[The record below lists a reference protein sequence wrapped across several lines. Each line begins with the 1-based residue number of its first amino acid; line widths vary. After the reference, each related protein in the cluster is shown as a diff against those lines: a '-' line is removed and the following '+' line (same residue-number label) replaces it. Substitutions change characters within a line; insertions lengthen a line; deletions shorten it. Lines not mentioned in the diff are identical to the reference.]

1 MKRKRYGYRTLALAA
16 AAAMI
21 FTAGCSDKKN
31 KDKDNKDSTQ
41 ETTEVPSDVLKQ
53 PLTFSIIGDVEDES
67 SGGSENNSELN
78 AADPT
83 GPAGENSDTETEEP
97 TEEIEYIL
105 LTDTNGE
112 NVTEYVPVTD
122 AEGENVTDAAG
133 EVQTEAVPV
142 TTVVVP
148 ENNDEPETDAENGE
162 TATEGQEATDGE
174 DSPEETTEKK
184 DEPVVNEYKSNIVKS
199 QAFWFDISKESDYT
213 FNGEFISVKFRI
225 KDETPDGEYAITIT
239 NPDFASYNETT
250 VFPDKVLNGKV
261 FVSEDGASQTEVT
274 DADGFAV
281 YADYVSGKQGDEVVV
296 NFYMKGNPGMCAM
309 IFEFEYDSNALEM
322 IESSAVGEFAEKAS
336 PSL

>member
-1 MKRKRYGYRTLALAA
+1 MKRRKYTYRTLALAA

-21 FTAGCSDKKN
+21 FTAGCSDKKDKN
-31 KDKDNKDSTQ
+31 KNESDTTQ
-41 ETTEVPSDVLKQ
+41 ETTEVPSEVLKQ
-53 PLTFSIIGDVEDES
+53 PLTFSIIGDIEDEV
-67 SGGSENNSELN
+67 SGGSEGNVDLN
-78 AADPT
+78 AEDPT
-83 GPAGENSDTETEEP
+83 APAGESSGSDTEEP
-97 TEEIEYIL
+97 TEKIEYIL

-122 AEGENVTDAAG
+122 AQGGDVTDAEG

-142 TTVVVP
+142 TTAVAV
-148 ENNDEPETDAENGE
+148 ENGDEPLTDPENGE
-162 TATEGQEATDGE
+162 DATDAVTDNGE
-174 DSPEETTEKK
+174 DTTEKQ
-184 DEPVVNEYKSNIVKS
+184 DESTKNEYKPKVVKS
-199 QAFWFDISKESDYT
+199 QAFWFDISKESDFT

-225 KDETPDGEYAITIT
+225 KDDAPDGEYDITIT

-261 FVSEDGASQTEVT
+261 YASENGKSQTEVT

-281 YADYVSGKQGDEVVV
+281 YADYVSGKQGDEVTV
-296 NFYMKGNPGMCAM
+296 NFYMNGNPGMCAM

-322 IESSAVGEFAEKAS
+322 LESGAVGEFAEKAS

>member
-1 MKRKRYGYRTLALAA
+1 MKRKRYGYRTLAFAA

-21 FTAGCSDKKN
+21 FTAGCSGKD

-53 PLTFSIIGDVEDES
+53 PLTFSIIGDIEDDG
-67 SGGSENNSELN
+67 SGSAGNNSELN

-83 GPAGENSDTETEEP
+83 GPAGENSGAETEEP

-122 AEGENVTDAAG
+122 AEGENVTDAEG

-142 TTVVVP
+142 TTAVAA
-148 ENNDEPETDAENGE
+148 ENADEPETDAENGE
-162 TATEGQEATDGE
+162 DATQGE
-174 DSPEETTEKK
+174 DASEGEDAPEATTEKQ

-225 KDETPDGEYAITIT
+225 KDEAPDGEYAITIT

-250 VFPDKVLNGKV
+250 VFPDKVLNGKI
-261 FVSEDGASQTEVT
+261 FVAEDGKSQTEVT

-281 YADYVSGKQGDEVVV
+281 YADYVSGNQGDEVVV
-296 NFYMKGNPGMCAM
+296 NFHITNNPGMCAM